1 MKVKAT
7 PPIDIIPDEFKLE
20 KSPDIIAK
28 ELSEAVEFKYAR
40 EKVQGNQPRVSFLNS
55 SRRLTDSEEK
65 NERYAEHVAK
75 MLGLKYFQE
84 ACIAGTVEQLP
95 QLKIARDLISKRM
108 AVGPLKD
115 EKCHSVYKKK
125 FVFYS
130 EDSNDEE

>member
-1 MKVKAT
+1 MKVKTT

-40 EKVQGNQPRVSFLNS
+40 EKVKGYQPRVSFFNK

-65 NERYAEHVAK
+65 NERYAERVAK

-84 ACIAGTVEQLP
+84 SCIAGTAEQLP
-95 QLKIARDLISKRM
+95 N
-108 AVGPLKD
+108 
-115 EKCHSVYKKK
+115 YKLL
-125 FVFYS
+125 
-130 EDSNDEE
+130 EN